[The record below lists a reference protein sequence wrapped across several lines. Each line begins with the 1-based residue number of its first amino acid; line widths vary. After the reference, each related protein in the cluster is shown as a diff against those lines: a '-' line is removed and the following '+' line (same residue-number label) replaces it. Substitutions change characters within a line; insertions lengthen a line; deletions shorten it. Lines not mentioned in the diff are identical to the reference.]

1 MTICDAYRY
10 GSTLSEGGPCLGWRN
25 TPLVPFLWLTYNE
38 TMLRA
43 KNFGSGLLTLG
54 LSPGENTRLGILAR
68 SNQMHETFQIIST
81 SIPSLPRTY
90 LFKQNDIPHDLH
102 NLGTAQSGSSQS
114 WACSCG
120 AWCLCRCTPSSAP
133 PPSPTSL
140 PRSRPPR

>member
-1 MTICDAYRY
+1 MTKEASTICDAFRY

-68 SNQMHETFQIIST
+68 YTIICKSMSQKTLALMYNQVS
-81 SIPSLPRTY
+81 
-90 LFKQNDIPHDLH
+90 
-102 NLGTAQSGSSQS
+102 SGVGGS
-114 WACSCG
+114 
-120 AWCLCRCTPSSAP
+120 
-133 PPSPTSL
+133 
-140 PRSRPPR
+140 

>member
-1 MTICDAYRY
+1 MTKEASTICDAFRY

-68 SNQMHETFQIIST
+68 YKIIVCSC
-81 SIPSLPRTY
+81 PEKPRRP
-90 LFKQNDIPHDLH
+90 KPQKENG
-102 NLGTAQSGSSQS
+102 LGTQF
-114 WACSCG
+114 
-120 AWCLCRCTPSSAP
+120 LLR
-133 PPSPTSL
+133 TSYSL
-140 PRSRPPR
+140 RLLI